1 MSRAAFGSANYCSIK
16 LPYWRRLVRTT
27 ALFPVRRNWRAS
39 TRPGVSPAALSRA
52 AIASGSFARRDDTGS
67 SLVASADDDDG
78 SVDLLVKLPRAASS
92 GAEAVEPVTASGTV
106 DRVVEDVV
114 ELVVADDVAGAE
126 ALGDV
131 ACIRPPTRAVTKLS
145 TKISFTL

>member
-1 MSRAAFGSANYCSIK
+1 MAWLHASAVAMPRAAFGSAHSCSIK

-39 TRPGVSPAALSRA
+39 TRPGVSPAALSRT

-67 SLVASADDDDG
+67 SSVATEEEDDDDG
-78 SVDLLVKLPRAASS
+78 SVDLLVKLPRAVSS

-106 DRVVEDVV
+106 ERVVEDVV
-114 ELVVADDVAGAE
+114 ELVVADDVPGAE

-131 ACIRPPTRAVTKLS
+131 A
-145 TKISFTL
+145 